1 MGGERREGG
10 GIRELKDHIKTA
22 LDEAI
27 RLRADTEALQTRAG
41 VSSGLGYSVLVVGP
55 VYNV

>member
-55 VYNV
+55 V